1 MEVKQV
7 EQIAFLR
14 AVVGCLGE
22 QEQNAWWSSSFFGPG
37 SDAFLAPVFPRTQ
50 ILAQCLGLT
59 KAASLVHD
67 ERIGVGNVFHLFR
80 LPEDIE
86 QNIHRVLHQP
96 EVCEQIAAVIASV
109 DAAMSSLKKT
119 SAVATKSGVGPT
131 RVGSIE
137 DLRDPSSWRVV
148 AAHYANGFGKKSEV
162 YPYFTDKA

>member
-14 AVVGCLGE
+14 AVVGYLGE

-50 ILAQCLGLT
+50 VLAQCQGVT

-96 EVCEQIAAVIASV
+96 KVCGQIATAIATV
-109 DAAMSSLKKT
+109 DAAISSLKT
-119 SAVATKSGVGPT
+119 ISTTLTKSGVGPT

-137 DLRDPSSWRVV
+137 DLRDPTSWRFV
-148 AAHYANGFGKKSEV
+148 AAHYANGFGEKSKV